1 MWFAEHD
8 LRIIKG
14 EEEKNPPKIK
24 NPSKIK
30 NLMTFE
36 TTLFLVVFV
45 HPRAAGRLV
54 FERFR
59 TLSVLKYICKIILI
73 TTGML

>member
-14 EEEKNPPKIK
+14 EEEKNLPKIK

-30 NLMTFE
+30 NLRTFE
-36 TTLFLVVFV
+36 TTLFLVIFV
-45 HPRAAGRLV
+45 HPRVAGRLI

-59 TLSVLKYICKIILI
+59 TLFVLKY
-73 TTGML
+73 MV